1 MHRNNHQSTR
11 ELPAATHFVLITQ
24 QRYDQLNDL
33 LLALRNHNDQ
43 SVTLERLTQ
52 TSLIIELINRLLTHV
67 ATVTVTSIVPNKPSE
82 RLTHYQIKWEDMIN
96 LFRQAMV
103 IMAEIDSDLGTTKPR
118 SDHLWLLL
126 SNQFQAIFYGIDD
139 DIVSSDMPLAEAAMR
154 STQGALSPSSDTHP
168 SSGAQLFHG
177 AYATISTV
185 IAETG
190 ARHDDL
196 VAAEEVTHSY
206 PRPTTTHPSIN

>member
-1 MHRNNHQSTR
+1 MYRNNHRSTR

-33 LLALRNHNDQ
+33 LLALRNYNNQ

-52 TSLIIELINRLLTHV
+52 TSLIIELINRLLAHV
-67 ATVTVTSIVPNKPSE
+67 ATVMVTSIVPDKPSE
-82 RLTHYQIKWEDMIN
+82 RLTHYHIKWEDMTN
-96 LFRQAMV
+96 LFRQAMA
-103 IMAEIDSDLGTTKPR
+103 IMAEIDCDLGTTKR
-118 SDHLWLLL
+118 ASDHLWLLL
-126 SNQFQAIFYGIDD
+126 SNQFQAIFNGIDY
-139 DIVSSDMPLAEAAMR
+139 DIVSSDMPLSEASVR
-154 STQGALSPSSDTHP
+154 SSQGALPPSSDTNP

-177 AYATISTV
+177 AYATISTI

-196 VAAEEVTHSY
+196 VVAEEVRTSGLRSTVTQ
-206 PRPTTTHPSIN
+206 PGIN